1 MHIVNILLPDFL
13 LILFGTVLFR
23 VTNWGNE
30 FWAGMEKI
38 IYYVLFPA
46 LLFYSTAR
54 SPINFGTT
62 GQFLQVAIAACVAGI
77 LLGWLAKPLFKTAG
91 PMVFESGV
99 QTAFRFNSYIAL
111 AIASRLGG
119 DEGTSLMGL
128 VIGFAVPLCNMA
140 AVHALVKDKGGLLL
154 ELLKNPLLMATM
166 SGVAF
171 NLLGLHL
178 PDIASAF
185 LSRLGNASIALG
197 LIMVGAG
204 LRLSGL
210 HAAKGIATYFLF
222 VKLFAVPIIAYAL
235 GLWIGLS
242 PLHLQIVVMFA
253 ALPTASSAY
262 VLAARMGGNGPFV
275 AFLISA
281 GTLIS
286 MATLPLWLALLQ

>member
-13 LILFGTVLFR
+13 LILFGAILFR
-23 VTNWGNE
+23 ATEWGKE
-30 FWAGMEKI
+30 FWAGMEKL

-54 SPINFGTT
+54 SPINFAAT
-62 GQFLQVAIAACVAGI
+62 GQFLQIAIAACLTGI
-77 LLGWLAKPLFKTAG
+77 ALGWLAKPLFRAG
-91 PMVFESGV
+91 PMIFESGV

-111 AIASRLGG
+111 AIAGRLGG
-119 DEGTSLMGL
+119 DQGTSLMGL
-128 VIGFAVPLCNMA
+128 VIGFAVPICNMA
-140 AVHALVKDKGGLLL
+140 AVHALVKNKGRLLL

-166 SGVAF
+166 GGVVF
-171 NLLGLHL
+171 NLLGFQL
-178 PDIASAF
+178 PDLASAF

-204 LRLSGL
+204 LRLTGL
-210 HAAKGIATYFLF
+210 HAAKGIAAYFLA
-222 VKLFAVPIIAYAL
+222 VKLLAVPAITYAL
-235 GLWIGLS
+235 GKWVGLS

-253 ALPTASSAY
+253 ALPTASSCY
-262 VLAARMGGNGPFV
+262 VLAVRMGGNGPLV

>member
-13 LILFGTVLFR
+13 LILFGAALFR
-23 VTNWGNE
+23 LTNWGKE
-30 FWAGMEKI
+30 FWSGMERI
-38 IYYVLFPA
+38 IYFVLFPA

-54 SPINFGTT
+54 SPINFGAT
-62 GQFLQVAIAACVAGI
+62 GQFLQVAIAACITGI
-77 LLGWLAKPLFKTAG
+77 LLGWLAKPLFKSAG

-111 AIASRLGG
+111 AVASRLGG

-128 VIGFAVPLCNMA
+128 VIGFAVPICNMA
-140 AVHALVKDKGGLLL
+140 AVHALVKNKGGLLL

-166 SGVAF
+166 GGVIF

-178 PDIASAF
+178 PEVAGAF

-210 HAAKGIATYFLF
+210 HAAKGIAAYFLF
-222 VKLFAVPIIAYAL
+222 VKLFAVPIVTYAL
-235 GLWIGLS
+235 GLHLGLS
-242 PLHLQIVVMFA
+242 HLHLQIVVMFA

-262 VLAARMGGNGPFV
+262 VLAVRMGGNGPFV